1 MENREQTDARL
12 TAGQRSGAYT
22 PQPVSADGTREYR
35 PHSTPHAAGPLSA
48 EMSVAETRVYRTLR
62 DRLQGERAQID
73 GGNARTAPARPRRRD
88 TLPGLA
94 YSGEQPHPTADGS
107 LGMSDRVVREEVRRR
122 EEFPYG

>member
-1 MENREQTDARL
+1 MENRERTEHSRVTGRPGRADTPTFAE
-12 TAGQRSGAYT
+12 RSA
-22 PQPVSADGTREYR
+22 VSPDGTREYR
-35 PHSTPHAAGPLSA
+35 PHSVPSRTAGPLSA

-62 DRLQGERAQID
+62 DRMQG
-73 GGNARTAPARPRRRD
+73 GGQEDRRSD

-107 LGMSDRVVREEVRRR
+107 LGMSDRVMREEMRRR